1 MYIHIYV
8 HVLFYALAGLFR
20 KKLVKCRPG
29 CPPPVTYS
37 LSQCLLSSSMRSH
50 SVLAPPTF
58 ISSVMQHGMY
68 LTEGRTYS
76 TAKVPEYACKVLSAA
91 IVVGPVLVL

>member
-1 MYIHIYV
+1 MGGLGNANGGFVNISMSVCIYIYIYMYMYV

-50 SVLAPPTF
+50 CVLAPPTF

-68 LTEGRTYS
+68 LT
-76 TAKVPEYACKVLSAA
+76 
-91 IVVGPVLVL
+91 VGA